1 MCQNHENSGY
11 RARNPFGIRIL
22 RVNPSRMKNLEG
34 SQICI
39 LLKKGNLLT
48 EYPGGVSS
56 SAFGK
61 HLIRDQGSGIREWG
75 VDGWFVGYFHCA
87 GIGGNDRQ
95 RSWVRETGRGDGVL
109 SG

>member
-48 EYPGGVSS
+48 EYPGG
-56 SAFGK
+56 G
-61 HLIRDQGSGIREWG
+61 LILGT
-75 VDGWFVGYFHCA
+75 
-87 GIGGNDRQ
+87 
-95 RSWVRETGRGDGVL
+95 VRTGHIPDTLNRGHP
-109 SG
+109 